1 MANRTLLLSGLSA
14 AGLLPLL
21 LTARPAEAAR
31 VVFSVSCQA
40 NQTTPTLA
48 NFCTGTNATQSNPT
62 FGVASPTGTNKN
74 AAQKFA
80 VDLETPTQALPP
92 STPPNPFNPVYGT
105 RYIWNT
111 GTPTSPA
118 TGSTTQTVT
127 DPSGAILNGV
137 NYTTAPSGST
147 NGNNNVVRV
156 NYTDRSGSSITQQG
170 TNFTRPLEFSFNS
183 FALGG
188 TCSVCGP
195 TMGIVIPNSQSM
207 YGTGRWV
214 GDGNYNNG
222 TGTYSFISD
231 FTRVNIGTTNSGL
244 LRYQADVT
252 IQNGIVLATA
262 GQITID
268 VFVPSPLP
276 ILGGGIAFSWS
287 RRLRRR
293 ISQASA

>member
-62 FGVASPTGTNKN
+62 FGLAAPTGTNKN

-80 VDLETPTQALPP
+80 VDLETPTQAIP
-92 STPPNPFNPVYGT
+92 STTTPPYGT

-127 DPSGAILNGV
+127 DPSGAVLNGV
-137 NYTTAPSGST
+137 NYTTAPTGST

-156 NYTDRSGSSITQQG
+156 NYFDRPGSSITQQG
-170 TNFTRPLEFSFNS
+170 TNFTRPLEFTFNS

-195 TMGIVIPNSQSM
+195 TMGIVTAQPM

-214 GDGNYNNG
+214 GDGSYNNG

-231 FTRVNIGTTNSGL
+231 ITRINIGTTNSGL
-244 LRYQADVT
+244 LRYRADVT